1 MEVGANLLGEYLYP
15 LGFHFEIISEGAGSG
30 GAFVGGV
37 FKRDTLKLEIH
48 FRDSLGMVSYHL
60 NENSVSHENYMSA
73 LGVRE
78 RCQYPGFSAEPLDAF
93 RHLKHDLL
101 KFGDDFTGR
110 DNFVLK
116 KAIEAEKARVA
127 HESKK
132 LEAKYLGD
140 DKKITKGKQ
149 YFKLKKYKECIE
161 ILESIQFPEFLSNS
175 DRKILELAQKRLKD
189 T

>member
-1 MEVGANLLGEYLYP
+1 MP
-15 LGFHFEIISEGAGSG
+15 ISW
-30 GAFVGGV
+30 V
-37 FKRDTLKLEIH
+37 
-48 FRDSLGMVSYHL
+48 
-60 NENSVSHENYMSA
+60 N
-73 LGVRE
+73 
-78 RCQYPGFSAEPLDAF
+78 AEPLDAF

-101 KFGDDFTGR
+101 KFGDDFTGC